1 MAEFLQETLAQLV
14 RWLIHLRRER
24 FSITFALVSPVV
36 FLVFFG
42 GAFSHMAPE
51 SLPGGSYR
59 TFILPGIVALTVFG
73 SSLSGGIELLFDK
86 ENGTLTRILAAPISR
101 ASILASRFLY
111 VNLVSTLQVVL
122 IVALAYALGARIA
135 TGLPGLLA
143 LIFLGWLLGFALTVI
158 SLILAFTLTS
168 HGEFFAILSFLTLP
182 LAFLSTAFVP
192 LEKMPAWMAACA
204 RLNPMTY
211 AVNGMRTL
219 VVSGWDWAYLG
230 KMALVLVAFDALALL
245 AGTRVLRRRIS

>member
-1 MAEFLQETLAQLV
+1 MLEFVQETRAQIT

-24 FSITFALVSPVV
+24 FSILFALVSPVI

-42 GAFSHMAPE
+42 GAFSGMAPAA
-51 SLPGGSYR
+51 LPGGSYR

-101 ASILASRFLY
+101 ASILVSRFLY
-111 VNLVSTLQVVL
+111 VNLVSSLQVMIIL
-122 IVALAYALGARIA
+122 ILAFLLGARIA
-135 TGLPGLLA
+135 TGLPGLAVLLA
-143 LIFLGWLLGFALTVI
+143 LGLLLGFALTII
-158 SLILAFTLTS
+158 SLVLAFSLTN

-182 LAFLSTAFVP
+182 LAFLSSAFVP
-192 LEKMPAWMAACA
+192 LDKMPRWMAALA
-204 RLNPMTY
+204 HLNPMTY

-230 KMALVLVAFDALALL
+230 RMALVLVCFDAVALAF
-245 AGTRVLRRRIS
+245 GVRVLRRRIS

>member
-1 MAEFLQETLAQLV
+1 MAEFIQETRAQLV

-24 FSITFALVSPVV
+24 FSITFALVSPIV

-42 GAFSHMAPE
+42 GAFGRMAPE
-51 SLPGGSYR
+51 SLPGGTYR

-111 VNLVSTLQVVL
+111 VNLVSTIQVLL
-122 IVALAYALGARIA
+122 IVGLAFLLGARIA
-135 TGLPGLLA
+135 TGIPGLAA
-143 LIFLGWLLGFALTVI
+143 LIILGWLLGFALTVI
-158 SLILAFTLTS
+158 SLMLAFTLTN

-182 LAFLSTAFVP
+182 LAFLSSAFVP
-192 LEKMPAWMAACA
+192 LERMPGWMAVCA

-230 KMALVLVAFDALALL
+230 KMALVLAAFDLVALL
-245 AGTRVLRRRIS
+245 AGTRVLRRHIS

>member
-1 MAEFLQETLAQLV
+1 MTDFLQETGAQLV
-14 RWLIHLRRER
+14 RWLIHLKRER
-24 FSITFALVSPVV
+24 FSMTFGLVSPIV

-42 GAFSHMAPE
+42 GAFSGIAPAN
-51 SLPGGSYR
+51 LPGGSYR

-101 ASILASRFLY
+101 VSILVSRFLY
-111 VNLVSTLQVVL
+111 VNLVASLQVIM
-122 IVALAYALGARIA
+122 IVGLAFALGVRIA
-135 TGLPGLLA
+135 TGFPGFLA
-143 LIFLGWLLGFALTVI
+143 LILLGLLLGFALTVV
-158 SLILAFTLTS
+158 SLMLAFVLTN

-182 LAFLSTAFVP
+182 LAFLSSAFVP

-219 VVSGWDWAYLG
+219 VVTGWDWGYLARMG
-230 KMALVLVAFDALALL
+230 LVLAAFDAVALIL
-245 AGTRVLRRRIS
+245 GSRVLRRRIS

>member
-1 MAEFLQETLAQLV
+1 MSEFLQETRAQLV

-24 FSITFALVSPVV
+24 FSITFALISPVI

-42 GAFSHMAPE
+42 GAFSGIAPP
-51 SLPGGSYR
+51 SLPGGDYR
-59 TFILPGIVALTVFG
+59 TFILAGIVALTVFG

-101 ASILASRFLY
+101 ASILVSRFLY
-111 VNLVSTLQVVL
+111 VNLVSSLQVL
-122 IVALAYALGARIA
+122 IVVTLAFLLGVRIA
-135 TGLPGLLA
+135 TGLPGLAA
-143 LIFLGWLLGFALTVI
+143 LLGLGLLLGFSLTII
-158 SLILAFTLTS
+158 SLALAFSLTN

-192 LEKMPAWMAACA
+192 LERMPAWMAFCA

-219 VVSGWDWAYLG
+219 VVSGWDWNSLG
-230 KMALVLVAFDALALL
+230 RMVLVLLAFDALAL
-245 AGTRVLRRRIS
+245 AVGVRVLRRRIS

>member
-1 MAEFLQETLAQLV
+1 MHEFVQETKAQLV

-24 FSITFALVSPVV
+24 FSLVFALVAPIT

-42 GAFSHMAPE
+42 GAFSRIAPTG
-51 SLPGGSYR
+51 LPGGDYR

-101 ASILASRFLY
+101 TSILVSRFLY
-111 VNLVSTLQVVL
+111 VNLLYSLQVL
-122 IVALAYALGARIA
+122 IVVGLAFILGVRIA
-135 TGLPGLLA
+135 TGLPGLVA
-143 LIFLGWLLGFALTVI
+143 LLVLSLLLGFSLTLV
-158 SLILAFTLTS
+158 SLVLAFSLKN

-182 LAFLSTAFVP
+182 LACLSSAFVP
-192 LEKMPAWMAACA
+192 LEHMPAWMAGVA

-219 VVSGWDWAYLG
+219 VTDGWDWAHLAS
-230 KMALVLVAFDALALL
+230 MITSLALFDALCLVTGIL
-245 AGTRVLRRRIS
+245 ILRRRIS

>member
-1 MAEFLQETLAQLV
+1 MADFIQETQAQMV

-24 FSITFALVSPVV
+24 FSLLFALVSPIT

-42 GAFSHMAPE
+42 GAFSGMAPAA
-51 SLPGGSYR
+51 LPGGSYR

-86 ENGTLTRILAAPISR
+86 ESGILTRILAAPISR
-101 ASILASRFLY
+101 ASILVSRFLY
-111 VNLVSTLQVVL
+111 VNLVAALQVL
-122 IVALAYALGARIA
+122 IVVTLAYLLGVRIA
-135 TGLPGLLA
+135 TGPTGLVA
-143 LIFLGWLLGFALTVI
+143 LLILGLLLGFSLTIV
-158 SLILAFTLTS
+158 SLVLAFSLTS

-192 LEKMPAWMAACA
+192 LEKMPGWMAALA
-204 RLNPMTY
+204 RVNPMTY

-219 VVSGWDWAYLG
+219 VVSGWDWPGLLR
-230 KMALVLVAFDALALL
+230 MAAALLVFDAVSLVLGSLA
-245 AGTRVLRRRIS
+245 LRRRIS

>member
-1 MAEFLQETLAQLV
+1 
-14 RWLIHLRRER
+14 
-24 FSITFALVSPVV
+24 
-36 FLVFFG
+36 
-42 GAFSHMAPE
+42 MAPE
-51 SLPGGSYR
+51 SLPGGTYR

-111 VNLVSTLQVVL
+111 VNLVATIQVLV
-122 IVALAYALGARIA
+122 IVGLAFLLGARIA
-135 TGLPGLLA
+135 TGVLGLAA
-143 LIFLGWLLGFALTVI
+143 LIVLGWLLGFALTVI
-158 SLILAFTLTS
+158 SLMLAFTLTN
-168 HGEFFAILSFLTLP
+168 HGEFFAILSFLTMP
-182 LAFLSTAFVP
+182 LAFLSSAFVP
-192 LEKMPAWMAACA
+192 LERMPGWMAACA

-219 VVSGWDWAYLG
+219 VVSGWDWGYLG
-230 KMALVLVAFDALALL
+230 KMALVLAVFDVVALL